1 MKLEYISTFQ
11 TDLTNV
17 ASYLED
23 YPQKAKRIFEEMD
36 NKLSNLIDNPEM
48 YPIYQDFPVFRRIV
62 IEDFLLFYLVNKR
75 TDIIEV
81 HRIIYGRMDVLK
93 QLNV

>member
-1 MKLEYISTFQ
+1 MKLEYISTFC
-11 TDLTNV
+11 TDISNV

-23 YPQKAKRIFEEMD
+23 YPQKAKRIFEEID
-36 NKLSNLIDNPEM
+36 NKLNKLIDNPEM
-48 YPIYQDFPVFRRIV
+48 YPIYQDFPMFRRIV
-62 IEDFLLFYLVNKR
+62 IEDYLLFYLVNKR

-93 QLNV
+93 QLSI

>member
-62 IEDFLLFYLVNKR
+62 IEDYLLFYLVNKR

-93 QLNV
+93 QLNI